1 MRTRRR
7 PNDPGGGRMNLERAG
22 GIEPPIFSLGS
33 WCWASGFSGLAVKS
47 DREGLCAIKHLVKR
61 CNECCGEYVITAIP
75 GMISK
80 PVVDVLVEVRSP
92 QAVDERNSEMVAAGY
107 EPRGEYGIE
116 GRRYF
121 VKPADTKGIGFHVH
135 AYERGSSHI
144 DRHLRFRD
152 FLLSHPEVAQEYS
165 ALKLSLS
172 DRNGVLVKDY
182 AERKA
187 PFVRRVEGLALDS
200 R

>member
-1 MRTRRR
+1 MAKIVRWYDPAWKGLFELEAVLLRRIWG
-7 PNDPGGGRMNLERAG
+7 DAAFALHH
-22 GIEPPIFSLGS
+22 IGS
-33 WCWASGFSGLAVKS
+33 
-47 DREGLCAIKHLVKR
+47 
-61 CNECCGEYVITAIP
+61 TAIP